1 MPLLRRNRSWKT
13 AMSPFDPYAQ
23 ASGSQLS
30 APDAMTKAAVDEVL
44 LIDIRTPMEWA
55 RSGVPKGAV
64 TLSIQ
69 RQDFPQALE
78 ELVDGDKSK
87 KLALICATG
96 SRSAMLQRYLLSQGY
111 ENVADVSEGMM
122 GNRIAP
128 GWLRRGL
135 PVEKYNLQP

>member
-1 MPLLRRNRSWKT
+1 
-13 AMSPFDPYAQ
+13 MSPFDPFAQ
-23 ASGSQLS
+23 AASQLS
-30 APDAMTKAAVDEVL
+30 APDAMTKAAVGEIT

-69 RQDFPQALE
+69 QQDFPQALE
-78 ELVDGDKSK
+78 ALVEGDKSRQ
-87 KLALICATG
+87 LALICATG

-111 ENVADVSEGMM
+111 ENVVDVSEGMM
-122 GNRIAP
+122 GNHMAP

-135 PVEKYNLQP
+135 PVEPYQL

>member
-1 MPLLRRNRSWKT
+1 
-13 AMSPFDPYAQ
+13 MSPFNSFAHPPAN
-23 ASGSQLS
+23 QLS
-30 APDAMTKAAVDEVL
+30 APDAMTKAAVGEIVL
-44 LIDIRTPMEWA
+44 LDIRTPMEWA

-78 ELVDGDKSK
+78 ELVGGDKTK
-87 KLALICATG
+87 ELALICATG

-111 ENVADVSEGMM
+111 ENIADVSEGMM
-122 GNRIAP
+122 GNQMAP

-135 PVEKYNLQP
+135 PVDKFDL

>member
-1 MPLLRRNRSWKT
+1 
-13 AMSPFDPYAQ
+13 MSPFNPFTQPA
-23 ASGSQLS
+23 SQLS
-30 APDAMTKAAVDEVL
+30 APDAMTKAAVGEVL

-78 ELVDGDKSK
+78 DLVGGDKTRE
-87 KLALICATG
+87 LALICATG

-111 ENVADVSEGMM
+111 ENVTDVSEGMM
-122 GNRIAP
+122 GNHSAP

-135 PVEKYNLQP
+135 PVERYEM